1 MWLWRALHSF
11 LIHVLWPAAIGH
23 PYPRATLVHTMI
35 CLTVSLAVCCSR
47 CVSLSLC
54 LALADI
60 HLLWTGALSGVCFTA
75 VTQTE
80 TVLYSCVSKSE
91 GCCMVRWQSLTRGA
105 ELMTM
110 NCYRRRF
117 LSCRLGGAHNG
128 MHVWFTWNV
137 FPNIILVRIVAH
149 PTTKHDLQIH

>member
-1 MWLWRALHSF
+1 MALEGVALLLDPCLVACSHRPSVSACNTRAHNDMP
-11 LIHVLWPAAIGH
+11 HCV
-23 PYPRATLVHTMI
+23 
-35 CLTVSLAVCCSR
+35 SR